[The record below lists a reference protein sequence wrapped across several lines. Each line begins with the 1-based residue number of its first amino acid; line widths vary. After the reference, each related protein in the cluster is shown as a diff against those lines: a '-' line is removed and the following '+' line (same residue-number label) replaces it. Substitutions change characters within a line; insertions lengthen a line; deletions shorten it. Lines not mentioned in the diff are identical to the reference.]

1 LAIKREETAGG
12 PVSDGGF
19 AVGVLLLLVGVAGL
33 GARYYFGGT
42 AGMTSTDFMPL
53 LQMSM
58 LVIATALG
66 LVPRVA
72 RVAGKSGDLTA
83 ALPQTTN
90 PELPAP
96 GFLFVQTRRASASL
110 FDGAVTAAH
119 APPLGA
125 TPHAPLVS
133 HRATR
138 AHAARCGTGERH
150 EAICKRMA
158 VGGPWRPRPRRMQ
171 PGSESACRQRLWRQ
185 LLDYTIKPEEKTPLD
200 AYVAKPDPAYKWE
213 LKATYPGDGQ
223 TTYVLEMTSQTWR
236 SAADVDRPVWTHWMT
251 IVKPDAVKHDKAL
264 LYIWQGD
271 NTDPAP
277 TKAQDRSIRIAKET
291 GSIVAEVGMVPN
303 QPLHFTDS
311 KDKARFE
318 DDIIAY
324 TRVKHFTT
332 KDDEWLVRLAMVK
345 AGVKAMDATQEFMK
359 SDAGGALAINQ
370 FVVAGASK
378 RGWTTWLIG
387 AVDERVIGI
396 MPMVIDALNS
406 EEITKHHFEVLGF
419 FAPSLEDYVNHGLFP
434 HKIGTPEY
442 QAVLGIEDPYNI
454 AIASLKI
461 PNSSSTRRA
470 TSSSCR
476 TPAST
481 PTCRRKNA
489 SAMSRTLHTP
499 AESDAVDSMLAW
511 YTSHHRRQASGLLS
525 GTRWMPTAS
534 P

>member
-1 LAIKREETAGG
+1 MI
-12 PVSDGGF
+12 
-19 AVGVLLLLVGVAGL
+19 
-33 GARYYFGGT
+33 
-42 AGMTSTDFMPL
+42 DFHKTL
-53 LQMSM
+53 CL
-58 LVIATALG
+58 
-66 LVPRVA
+66 
-72 RVAGKSGDLTA
+72 A
-83 ALPQTTN
+83 ALALSLAACQPDKPADAPT
-90 PELPAP
+90 PAP
-96 GFLFVQTRRASASL
+96 V
-110 FDGAVTAAH
+110 AADFS
-119 APPLGA
+119 
-125 TPHAPLVS
+125 VK
-133 HRATR
+133 
-138 AHAARCGTGERH
+138 
-150 EAICKRMA
+150 EA
-158 VGGPWRPRPRRMQ
+158 
-171 PGSESACRQRLWRQ
+171 
-185 LLDYTIKPEEKTPLD
+185 EKTALD

-213 LKATYPGDGQ
+213 LRATYPGDGQ
-223 TTYVLEMTSQTWR
+223 TTYVLELTSQTWR
-236 SAADVDRPVWTHWMT
+236 SEADVDRPVWTHWMT
-251 IVKPDAVKHDKAL
+251 IVKPDVVKHDKAL

-359 SDAGGALAINQ
+359 SEAGGSLAINQ

-442 QAVLGIEDPYNI
+442 QAVLGIEDPYNYRGRDR
-454 AIASLKI
+454 LKI
-461 PNSSSTRRA
+461 P
-470 TSSSCR
+470 
-476 TPAST
+476 
-481 PTCRRKNA
+481 KFLVNA
-489 SAMSRTLHTP
+489 SGDQFFLPDNSRFYYADLPQEKRIRYVENAAHNL
-499 AESDAVDSMLAW
+499 ADSDAVDSMLAW
-511 YTSHHRRQASGLLS
+511 YNSVITGGKRPDFIWNKVDTNGIALKPIDTPKEVRLWQAHNPKARDFRVETLGKAYTSTVLQPQADGTYLAQVTPPTEGYTAFFVEVSFDSGLPSAPFKFTTEVSIIPDTLPFKWADAAAKYAS
-525 GTRWMPTAS
+525 TA
-534 P
+534 PK

>member
-1 LAIKREETAGG
+1 MKRSAN
-12 PVSDGGF
+12 
-19 AVGVLLLLVGVAGL
+19 AWLLAGL
-33 GARYYFGGT
+33 GA
-42 AGMTSTDFMPL
+42 L
-53 LQMSM
+53 
-58 LVIATALG
+58 AL
-66 LVPRVA
+66 
-72 RVAGKSGDLTA
+72 A
-83 ALPQTTN
+83 ACSLEAKA
-90 PELPAP
+90 PEP
-96 GFLFVQTRRASASL
+96 
-110 FDGAVTAAH
+110 
-119 APPLGA
+119 A
-125 TPHAPLVS
+125 TPV
-133 HRATR
+133 AT
-138 AHAARCGTGERH
+138 T
-150 EAICKRMA
+150 
-158 VGGPWRPRPRRMQ
+158 P
-171 PGSESACRQRLWRQ
+171 
-185 LLDYTIKPEEKTPLD
+185 DYTIKPEEKTPLD

-442 QAVLGIEDPYNI
+442 QAVLGIEDPYNYRNRDR
-454 AIASLKI
+454 LKI
-461 PNSSSTRRA
+461 P
-470 TSSSCR
+470 
-476 TPAST
+476 
-481 PTCRRKNA
+481 KFLVNA
-489 SAMSRTLHTP
+489 SGDQFFLPDNSRFYYADLPEEKRIRYVENAAHNL
-499 AESDAVDSMLAW
+499 ADSDAVDSMLAW
-511 YTSHHRRQASGLLS
+511 YNSVITGGKRPDFIWNKVDTNGIALKPLDTPKEVRLWQAHNPKARDFRVESLGKAYTSTVLQPQPDGIYFAQLNPPTEGYTAFFVEVSFDSGLPSAPFKFTTEVSIIPDTLPFKWADAAAKYAS
-525 GTRWMPTAS
+525 TA
-534 P
+534 PK

>member
-1 LAIKREETAGG
+1 MKRSAN
-12 PVSDGGF
+12 
-19 AVGVLLLLVGVAGL
+19 AWLLAGL
-33 GARYYFGGT
+33 GA
-42 AGMTSTDFMPL
+42 L
-53 LQMSM
+53 
-58 LVIATALG
+58 AL
-66 LVPRVA
+66 
-72 RVAGKSGDLTA
+72 A
-83 ALPQTTN
+83 ACS
-90 PELPAP
+90 PEAKAP
-96 GFLFVQTRRASASL
+96 E
-110 FDGAVTAAH
+110 
-119 APPLGA
+119 PA
-125 TPHAPLVS
+125 TPVA
-133 HRATR
+133 AT
-138 AHAARCGTGERH
+138 
-150 EAICKRMA
+150 
-158 VGGPWRPRPRRMQ
+158 P
-171 PGSESACRQRLWRQ
+171 
-185 LLDYTIKPEEKTPLD
+185 DYTIKPEEKTPLD

-213 LKATYPGDGQ
+213 LKATYPGDGH

-442 QAVLGIEDPYNI
+442 QAVLGIEDPYNYRNRNR
-454 AIASLKI
+454 LKI
-461 PNSSSTRRA
+461 P
-470 TSSSCR
+470 
-476 TPAST
+476 
-481 PTCRRKNA
+481 KFLVNA
-489 SAMSRTLHTP
+489 SGDQFFLPDNSRFYYADLPEEKRIRYVENAAHNL
-499 AESDAVDSMLAW
+499 ADSDAVDSMLAW
-511 YTSHHRRQASGLLS
+511 YNSVITGGKRPDFIWNKVDTNGIALKPLDTPKEVRLWQAHNPKARDFRVESLGKAYTSTVLQPQADGTYFAQVSPPTEGYTAFFVEVSFVSGLPSAPFKFTTEVSIVPDTLPFKWADAAAKYAS
-525 GTRWMPTAS
+525 TA
-534 P
+534 PK